1 VANSGVRRRPEFW
14 PVVLLS
20 VALVAVLGGWTAVS
34 YLDRTRSDPACTQR
48 TALRIA
54 AAPSVAAPAQEVGRR
69 LAARDRCLD
78 LVVEPRES
86 ADVLRDLAGV
96 APAASSPSA
105 APSSPAT
112 AAPVSLPDVWLPEST
127 LWLRRARD
135 AGAFQVPEVGVSVA
149 STPVVLAL
157 DKRSATRLG
166 WPRRP
171 LGWTGLVAAE
181 RPPLPVV
188 LPDPATSPLGFGA
201 LVGIRSIAGD
211 GPGAAARAAAIMRR
225 LAPRTVAMSGEAPPA
240 PADPGGDES
249 AVISTEQEVLNGGAG
264 RVAIYPPSPVPS
276 PDYPYA
282 VLSTGP
288 AEGAAAFL
296 RAMLAAE
303 GVSAITRHGLRSAAG
318 APPEGSDEAGRIR
331 ETSYPPASMPSGVEA
346 TALINAWGGVH
357 ISARLL
363 AVLDI
368 SGSMAAQIGGSGESR
383 LSATIRAAQGG
394 VQLLLGTTEIGIW
407 TFSTD
412 LDGDRDYREVV
423 PVGPVGPRRSA
434 IIERLGQVR
443 VKPNGRTGLYDTTLA
458 AYRDGARNWTAGRIN
473 LVLVLTD
480 GKDDNASGI
489 SRTQLLR
496 ELGALQDRR
505 RPLPILFI
513 GVGPEIDPAELNQI
527 AKATGGR
534 VALTPNPAGIRQIF
548 FAALAEFSCLPPK
561 CRR

>member
-14 PVVLLS
+14 PVVVLS
-20 VALVAVLGGWTAVS
+20 AALVAVLGGWTAVS

-69 LAARDRCLD
+69 LAAHDRCLD

-86 ADVLRDLAGV
+86 ADVLRDLAGT
-96 APAASSPSA
+96 APAGSSPSA
-105 APSSPAT
+105 SPSAPAT
-112 AAPVSLPDVWLPEST
+112 ATPAPPLDVWLPEST

-166 WPRRP
+166 WPGRA
-171 LGWTGLVAAE
+171 LNWTGLVAAE

-188 LPDPATSPLGFGA
+188 VPDPATSPLGFGL
-201 LVGIRSIAGD
+201 LVGIRSIVGD
-211 GPGAAARAAAIMRR
+211 GPGAPAAAAAIMRR
-225 LAPRTVAMSGEAPPA
+225 LAPRTVPVSGEAPPA
-240 PADPGGDES
+240 PAGPGGAES
-249 AVISTEQEVLNGGAG
+249 AVVSTEQEVLRGGD
-264 RVAIYPPSPVPS
+264 RVAVYPPAPVPG

-282 VLSTGP
+282 VLSSSESR
-288 AEGAAAFL
+288 EGATAFL

-303 GVSAITRHGLRSAAG
+303 GVSALTRHGLRTAGG
-318 APPEGSDEAGRIR
+318 APPAGSYEAGRIR
-331 ETSYPPASMPSGVEA
+331 ETSYPPAPVPPAAE
-346 TALINAWGGVH
+346 TAALLNAWGGVH

-368 SGSMAAQIGGSGESR
+368 SGSMEAQIAGSGETR
-383 LSATIRAAQGG
+383 LSATVKAAQGG
-394 VQLLLGTTEIGIW
+394 VQLLLATTEIGIW

-423 PVGPVGPRRSA
+423 PVGPVGPRRA
-434 IIERLGQVR
+434 EIIKRLGQVR
-443 VKPNGRTGLYDTTLA
+443 AKPNGATGLYDTTLA

-489 SRTQLLR
+489 SRAQLLR

-513 GVGPEIDPAELNQI
+513 GVGPAIDPAELNQI
-527 AKATGGR
+527 AKVTGGR

-548 FAALAEFSCLPPK
+548 FTALAEFSCLPPK

>member
-1 VANSGVRRRPEFW
+1 
-14 PVVLLS
+14 
-20 VALVAVLGGWTAVS
+20 
-34 YLDRTRSDPACTQR
+34 
-48 TALRIA
+48 
-54 AAPSVAAPAQEVGRR
+54 
-69 LAARDRCLD
+69 
-78 LVVEPRES
+78 
-86 ADVLRDLAGV
+86 
-96 APAASSPSA
+96 
-105 APSSPAT
+105 
-112 AAPVSLPDVWLPEST
+112 
-127 LWLRRARD
+127 
-135 AGAFQVPEVGVSVA
+135 VSVA

-166 WPRRP
+166 WPRRA
-171 LGWTGLVAAE
+171 LDWTGLVAAE

-201 LVGIRSIAGD
+201 LVGIRSMAGD
-211 GPGAAARAAAIMRR
+211 GPGAAATAAAIMRR

-240 PADPGGDES
+240 PVGPGANES
-249 AVISTEQEVLNGGAG
+249 AVVSTEQEVLNGGPG
-264 RVAIYPPSPVPS
+264 RVAIYPPAPVPG

-282 VLSTGP
+282 VLSRRS

-296 RAMLAAE
+296 RALLAAE
-303 GVSAITRHGLRSAAG
+303 GVSAITRHGLRSATG
-318 APPEGSDEAGRIR
+318 APPAGSPAPGEVRNA
-331 ETSYPPASMPSGVEA
+331 SYGPAPLPAAADTV
-346 TALINAWGGVH
+346 ALLNAWGGVH

-368 SGSMAAQIGGSGESR
+368 SGSMAAQIAGSGETR
-383 LSATIRAAQGG
+383 LSATVKAAQGG

-423 PVGPVGPRRSA
+423 PVGPVGPRRA
-434 IIERLGQVR
+434 EIVRRLGQVR
-443 VKPNGRTGLYDTTLA
+443 AKPNGRTGLYDTTLA

-489 SRTQLLR
+489 SREQLLR
-496 ELGALQDRR
+496 QLGALQDRR

>member
-1 VANSGVRRRPEFW
+1 
-14 PVVLLS
+14 
-20 VALVAVLGGWTAVS
+20 
-34 YLDRTRSDPACTQR
+34 
-48 TALRIA
+48 
-54 AAPSVAAPAQEVGRR
+54 
-69 LAARDRCLD
+69 
-78 LVVEPRES
+78 
-86 ADVLRDLAGV
+86 
-96 APAASSPSA
+96 
-105 APSSPAT
+105 
-112 AAPVSLPDVWLPEST
+112 
-127 LWLRRARD
+127 
-135 AGAFQVPEVGVSVA
+135 VPEVGVSVA

-157 DKRSATRLG
+157 DKRSANRLG
-166 WPRRP
+166 WPRRV
-171 LGWTGLVAAE
+171 LDWTSLVVAE

-188 LPDPATSPLGFGA
+188 VPDPATSPLGFGA
-201 LVGIRSIAGD
+201 LVGVQSIAGD
-211 GPGAAARAAAIMRR
+211 SPGAAAAVAAIMRR

-240 PADPGGDES
+240 PAGPGGDES
-249 AVISTEQEVLNGGAG
+249 AVVSTEQEVLNGGPG
-264 RVAIYPPSPVPS
+264 RGASYPPAPVPG

-282 VLSTGP
+282 VLSSSESR
-288 AEGAAAFL
+288 EGAAAFL
-296 RAMLAAE
+296 RAMLSAE
-303 GVSAITRHGLRSAAG
+303 GASAVTRYGLRTAGG
-318 APPEGSDEAGRIR
+318 APPAGSFEAVGIR
-331 ETSYPPASMPSGVEA
+331 ETSYQPAPLPAGAE
-346 TALINAWGGVH
+346 TAALLNAWGGVH

-368 SGSMAAQIGGSGESR
+368 SGSMAAQIAGSGETR
-383 LSATIRAAQGG
+383 LSATVKAAQGG
-394 VQLLLGTTEIGIW
+394 VQLLLGTTEIGVW

-412 LDGDRDYREVV
+412 LDGERDYREVV
-423 PVGPVGPRRSA
+423 PVGPVGPRRA
-434 IIERLGQVR
+434 EIVERLGQVR

-489 SRTQLLR
+489 SRERLLR
-496 ELGALQDRR
+496 DLGALQDRR